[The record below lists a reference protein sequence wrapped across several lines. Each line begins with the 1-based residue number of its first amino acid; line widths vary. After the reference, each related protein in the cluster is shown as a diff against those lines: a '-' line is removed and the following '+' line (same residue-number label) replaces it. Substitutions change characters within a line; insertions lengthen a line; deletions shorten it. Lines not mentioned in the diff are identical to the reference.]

1 MAQLFEYCKKAALPG
16 LSGGDPVEVQ
26 VSIGPNGGLLLE
38 VPYEFDY
45 PVNTEIE
52 IDFLDPIMGIVTCLA
67 VLHSPLIKKGR
78 ITRSYRCNVLRRIRQ
93 VQRREDVKVPVSN
106 VVSIRLNDAEEET
119 QATLRNISA
128 GGVLLATSL
137 RALPGEHLNFT
148 FRCDGLELPLTAE
161 ILRAETEKGRRGET
175 LFAYGCRFIQLSSTH
190 ESALRS
196 FVFQVERML
205 YSGK

>member
-1 MAQLFEYCKKAALPG
+1 MAQLFEYCKKAALPS
-16 LSGGDPVEVQ
+16 LSGGDPVEAQ

-45 PVNTEIE
+45 PVNTQMEV
-52 IDFLDPIMGIVTCLA
+52 DFLDPIMGMVTCLA
-67 VLHSPLIKKGR
+67 VLHSPLVKKGR

-93 VQRREDVKVPVSN
+93 MQRREDVKVPVFD
-106 VVSIRLNDAEEET
+106 VVSVRLNDAEEET

-128 GGVLLATSL
+128 GGVLLVTSL
-137 RALPGEHLNFT
+137 RALPGERLNFT
-148 FRCDGLELPLTAE
+148 FQCDGLDLPLTAE
-161 ILRAETEKGRRGET
+161 ILRAEPEKGRRGET
-175 LFAYGCRFIQLSSTH
+175 LFAYGCRFIQLSSAH

-196 FVFQVERML
+196 FVYQVERML